1 VSNAGQSLNRILE
14 DILYDP
20 NVPDE
25 QAASGGELLA
35 HYQAPLLQGNTVFME
50 FKTGPFKTPDTWS
63 SQTWHEKRLDWG
75 PQGKLL
81 TTWNFVSD
89 WKPEPNGPGNGVS
102 SKRDRL
108 GLGGWEPV
116 FHGALANG
124 FVYVPG
130 AGGTI
135 FKLDQGDGSVVS
147 RINPFGGIDPNTFT
161 AGPISADDAGN
172 LYYNAIKLDA
182 TDPWGAL
189 SGTDVVDSWLVK
201 AAADDSTAT
210 VSYKS
215 LVSGAPTTCT
225 TTYTNAQAPWPPPG
239 VAPLTGACGSQ
250 RVGLNVAPAI
260 SLDGGTI
267 YSATRA
273 HLRSRY
279 GYLVAVNQADLS
291 PKWAASLRGRMGD
304 AAHPLG
310 DGCGVLLPID
320 GGGATGIG
328 CRLGTP
334 PNGMDPA
341 TGEATAGRVIDQSSS
356 SPVVAPDGSVIY
368 GAYSRY
374 NFAKGH
380 TFKFSSSGQFL
391 GLFDFGWDSTPAIYQ
406 HGGTYSIVIKNN
418 HYGANCCPGNGAPPN
433 GPFFI
438 SQLKAGLTPP
448 GSTNYASAIEWSF
461 QNHSTAL
468 PDNPNGFEWCINAP
482 AVDAN
487 GVVYANSEDGN
498 VYAINQ
504 GGTLNKVIHIGL
516 TIGAAYTPLSISSDG
531 KLYTESNGH
540 MVVIGT

>member
-1 VSNAGQSLNRILE
+1 
-14 DILYDP
+14 
-20 NVPDE
+20 
-25 QAASGGELLA
+25 
-35 HYQAPLLQGNTVFME
+35 ME
-50 FKTGPFKTPDTWS
+50 FKTGPFKTPDNWD

-89 WKPEPNGPGNGVS
+89 WKPEPNGPGNGQS

-135 FKLDQGDGSVVS
+135 FKLNQEDGSVVS
-147 RINPFGGIDPNTFT
+147 RINPFGGALDPQTFT

-182 TDPWGAL
+182 TDPWGG
-189 SGTDVVDSWLVK
+189 SNGTDVVDSWLVK

-215 LVSGAPTTCT
+215 LVPGAPTTCT

-250 RVGLNVAPAI
+250 RVGLNVTPAI
-260 SLDGGTI
+260 SPDGRTI
-267 YSATRA
+267 YSVTRA
-273 HLRSRY
+273 HLRTRY
-279 GYLVAVNQADLS
+279 SYLVAVNQADLS
-291 PKWAASLRGRMGD
+291 PKWAASLRGRLGD

-310 DGCGVLLPID
+310 DGCGVFLPID
-320 GGGATGIG
+320 GGVAPAYG
-328 CRLGTP
+328 CRTGTP
-334 PNGMDPA
+334 ADGRDPA
-341 TGEATAGRVIDQSSS
+341 TSETTAGRVHDASSS
-356 SPVVAPDGSVIY
+356 SPTVAPDGSVFY

-374 NFAKGH
+374 NAARGH
-380 TFKFSSSGQFL
+380 TFKFSSSGDFL
-391 GLFDFGWDSTPAIYQ
+391 GSFRFGWDSTPAIYQ
-406 HGGTYSIVIKNN
+406 HGGTYSVVIKDNK
-418 HYGANCCPGNGAPPN
+418 YAAPGMPGAGVPPDES
-433 GPFFI
+433 FFI
-438 SQLKAGLTPP
+438 SQLKAGLTPA
-448 GSTNYASAIEWSF
+448 GSTDYASAIEWSF
-461 QNHSTAL
+461 QNKNFVP

-487 GVVYANSEDGN
+487 GVVYANSEDGS

-504 GGTLNKVIHIGL
+504 GGTLNKKVFLRIA
-516 TIGAAYTPLSISSDG
+516 IGAAYTPLSIAADG
-531 KLYTESNGH
+531 KLYTENDGH
-540 MVVIGT
+540 MFVLGN

>member
-1 VSNAGQSLNRILE
+1 
-14 DILYDP
+14 
-20 NVPDE
+20 
-25 QAASGGELLA
+25 
-35 HYQAPLLQGNTVFME
+35 
-50 FKTGPFKTPDTWS
+50 
-63 SQTWHEKRLDWG
+63 
-75 PQGKLL
+75 
-81 TTWNFVSD
+81 
-89 WKPEPNGPGNGVS
+89 
-102 SKRDRL
+102 
-108 GLGGWEPV
+108 
-116 FHGALANG
+116 
-124 FVYVPG
+124 
-130 AGGTI
+130 
-135 FKLDQGDGSVVS
+135 
-147 RINPFGGIDPNTFT
+147 
-161 AGPISADDAGN
+161 
-172 LYYNAIKLDA
+172 
-182 TDPWGAL
+182 
-189 SGTDVVDSWLVK
+189 
-201 AAADDSTAT
+201 
-210 VSYKS
+210 
-215 LVSGAPTTCT
+215 
-225 TTYTNAQAPWPPPG
+225 
-239 VAPLTGACGSQ
+239 
-250 RVGLNVAPAI
+250 VGLNIAPAI
-260 SLDGGTI
+260 SVDGGTI

-320 GGGATGIG
+320 GGGANAIG
-328 CRLGTP
+328 CSLGTP

-380 TFKFSSSGQFL
+380 TFKFSSSGQFQ

-418 HYGANCCPGNGAPPN
+418 HYGANCCPGTGAPPN

-438 SQLKAGLTPP
+438 SQLKAGLTPA